1 MEFHAGHWLPL
12 LLLGLCLG
20 RALAWP
26 PLELELERE
35 QAPIVDKLSNV
46 LQAILNASCL
56 AHNLSISVSS
66 VYREQLPPAQRLLV
80 ERVLQLS
87 WRRARLVPAVLDRQ
101 LQPELSLR
109 VQLLLFFVLDAPQL
123 IAAAERNPRVSVT
136 HKYKYLI
143 VLLAMGKAKD
153 WQRTQMRQIFGY
165 LLRQRYNV
173 DVLLLRVELT
183 PVGSTVA
190 SYSYA
195 PYASA
200 RRCDS
205 TKPLAWPLGQAR
217 LEQLYPGNKL
227 ANLHGCPLRVI
238 VWQILPYM
246 ELHGNG
252 RISGLDADIL
262 QLLAARLN
270 FSLAL
275 LANEPPQLIGGA
287 SYMNG
292 SMTGAFRMLLEQ
304 RANLTLGFTACLAA
318 RYKYLASTLPYGQV
332 EYVLVLRRAR
342 PFSLYEIMLLPFER
356 SVWLLLFVLAAVR
369 PWCRL
374 PLQLQLAWVL
384 FLFLLRVSY
393 ESCVFVFVHNA
404 PRRPLPHSLE
414 QALQLDYSFIVDHAT
429 YRMTEM
435 LPALKART
443 RILPGQPVDMFEQ
456 LLAQPPDK
464 RIAAIST
471 PHFLAHYLSGRHEQ
485 QPLFVIASRKIM
497 DNMACVHFPL
507 GSYLTATVDRVLF
520 NMRSSGINHHIAN
533 RLITK
538 VARLRHRRGTTSS
551 SSSSSSSI
559 STDHAARYKESM
571 RFIYAALNCL
581 LIAESLTLAIFA
593 LELLSLRL
601 PWLARLFRLEISKG
615 IFNL

>member
-1 MEFHAGHWLPL
+1 MELHAGHWL
-12 LLLGLCLG
+12 LLLGLCLD
-20 RALAWP
+20 RALTWP

-35 QAPIVDKLSNV
+35 QAPVVDKLSNV
-46 LQAILNASCL
+46 LQAILNASCS

-66 VYREQLPPAQRLLV
+66 VYREQLPPTQRHLV
-80 ERVLQLS
+80 ERVLERSRRQAQL
-87 WRRARLVPAVLDRQ
+87 
-101 LQPELSLR
+101 
-109 VQLLLFFVLDAPQL
+109 LLLFFVLDAQQL

-143 VLLAMGKAKD
+143 VLLAMRKAKA

-173 DVLLLRVELT
+173 DVLLLRVKLA
-183 PVGSTVA
+183 PGGSTVA

-205 TKPLAWPLGQAR
+205 TEPLAWPLGQAR
-217 LEQLYPGNKL
+217 LEQLYPSNKL

-374 PLQLQLAWVL
+374 PAQLQLAWVL
-384 FLFLLRVSY
+384 FLFLLRISY
-393 ESCVFVFVHNA
+393 ESCVFVLVHNA
-404 PRRPLPHSLE
+404 PRRSLPHSLE

-429 YRMTEM
+429 YRMTEL
-435 LPALKART
+435 LPALKARS

-464 RIAAIST
+464 RVAAIST
-471 PHFLAHYLSGRHEQ
+471 PHFLAHYLSGRREQ
-485 QPLFVIASRKIM
+485 QPLFVLASRKIL

-520 NMRSSGINHHIAN
+520 NMRSSGINQHIAN
-533 RLITK
+533 RLTTI
-538 VARLRHRRGTTSS
+538 VARLHHRRGTA
-551 SSSSSSSI
+551 SSSSSSI

-581 LIAESLTLAIFA
+581 LIAESLTLAIFG

-601 PWLARLFRLEISKG
+601 PWLARLFRRL
-615 IFNL
+615 